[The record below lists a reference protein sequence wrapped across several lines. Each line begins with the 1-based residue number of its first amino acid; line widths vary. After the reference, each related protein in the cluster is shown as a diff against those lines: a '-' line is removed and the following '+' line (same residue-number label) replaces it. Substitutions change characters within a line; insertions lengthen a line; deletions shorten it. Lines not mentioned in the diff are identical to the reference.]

1 MNPMSTS
8 ILRSSSMKSAAALV
22 ALSAFAIGLAL
33 ASPAQAASPEVFLDS
48 SMIVGAG
55 GTLAID
61 QLQFTTSAG
70 AVKCDNVTIPFN
82 VGSTGSLVIGTPEV
96 TTCVS
101 LQTNH
106 FVPGT
111 YVILGYPKDN
121 TIKVTGP
128 AVGVG
133 GSTVWSLSASP
144 TIDSGTWVLDARWT
158 VGPLSD
164 NPEAQAYLK
173 TCSNITPDPNASYG
187 LGSPYFS
194 ANTLMAMVQTAGN
207 LTIQAYNG
215 CSVLFTKTY
224 SFTGS

>member
-1 MNPMSTS
+1 MPCRP
-8 ILRSSSMKSAAALV
+8 ILRTSFMKRAAALV
-22 ALSAFAIGLAL
+22 SLSAFAIGLAL
-33 ASPAQAASPEVFLDS
+33 APPAQAANPQVFLDS
-48 SMIVGAG
+48 STIIGAG

-70 AVKCDNVTIPFN
+70 AVKCDNVTIPFS
-82 VGSTGSLVIGTPEV
+82 VGSTGSLAIGTPGV
-96 TTCVS
+96 TACVS

-111 YVILGYPKDN
+111 YAILGFPKDN

-133 GSTVWSLSASP
+133 GSTVWSLSAST
-144 TIDSGTWVLDARWT
+144 TINSGTWVLDARWT

-173 TCSNITPDPNASYG
+173 TCSTITPDPNASYG

-194 ANTLMAMVQTAGN
+194 SNTLVALVQTGGN

-215 CSVLFTKTY
+215 CGILFTKTY